1 MNLMNNSPK
10 IAMSKATAKF
20 TEADVR
26 RVIKGARRAGAAR
39 VEVDLRTGRVAVIL
53 AGGGTMIAA
62 EETARATA
70 EWDDVLNEEGKDDAA
85 SASEDDAKKR
95 Q

>member
-1 MNLMNNSPK
+1 
-10 IAMSKATAKF
+10 MSKGSAKF

-26 RVIKGARRAGAAR
+26 RVIKGARQAGAER

-53 AGGGTMIAA
+53 SGGGTMIAA
-62 EETARATA
+62 EETAPAMA
-70 EWDDVLNEEGKDDAA
+70 EWDDVLNEKDKHHAA

>member
-1 MNLMNNSPK
+1 
-10 IAMSKATAKF
+10 MSKGSAKF

-26 RVIKGARRAGAAR
+26 RVIKGARQAGAER

-53 AGGGTMIAA
+53 SGGTMIAA
-62 EETARATA
+62 EETAPAMA
-70 EWDDVLNEEGKDDAA
+70 EWDDVLNERDKHDAA

>member
-1 MNLMNNSPK
+1 
-10 IAMSKATAKF
+10 MSKGTAKF

-26 RVIKGARRAGAAR
+26 RVIKGARRAGAER

-62 EETARATA
+62 EETAPTTA
-70 EWDDVLNEEGKDDAA
+70 EWDDVLSGEGKDDAA

>member
-1 MNLMNNSPK
+1 
-10 IAMSKATAKF
+10 MSKGTAKF

-26 RVIKGARRAGAAR
+26 RVIKGAQQAGAER

-53 AGGGTMIAA
+53 AGGGTMIGP
-62 EETARATA
+62 EKTAPATA

-85 SASEDDAKKR
+85 SATEDDSKKR